1 MIHCIC
7 LEAIVK
13 TEEDVAK
20 GDGPPYFHPM
30 AAPTAISPAGSG
42 SPKSFPTLYFPKQ
55 TTCTGARENDAI

>member
-1 MIHCIC
+1 MQ
-7 LEAIVK
+7 

-30 AAPTAISPAGSG
+30 AALTAIGPASRSG
-42 SPKSFPTLYFPKQ
+42 NPKPFPTTYFPKQ